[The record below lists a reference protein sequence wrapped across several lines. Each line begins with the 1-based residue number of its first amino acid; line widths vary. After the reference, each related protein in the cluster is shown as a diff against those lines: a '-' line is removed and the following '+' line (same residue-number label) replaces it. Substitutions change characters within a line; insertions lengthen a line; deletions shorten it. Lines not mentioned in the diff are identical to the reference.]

1 MAKVNSLRQLRLQ
14 LPFFVLL
21 SIVQLSLHAQKGLK
35 RSITDGG
42 DTSYYTTEKRIYTKS
57 GSRNAVAEILKT
69 TFYRYPNHY
78 SLCFF
83 IQTGRTSH
91 FSISKGDEAILGWT
105 ADDNI
110 SVTCR
115 NSNESKPS
123 RIDYG
128 GWIYVFYS
136 ISPSQLKKL
145 QEKPIKYIRIK
156 SSTGWMIYDISEKN
170 AREVME
176 QAEKIGD
183 R

>member
-1 MAKVNSLRQLRLQ
+1 MFKVIASRRLCLRL
-14 LPFFVLL
+14 PIVLL
-21 SIVQLSLHAQKGLK
+21 LCIVQTSLHAQKGLK
-35 RSITDGG
+35 QTITDG

-69 TFYRYPNHY
+69 TFYRYPNRY

-83 IQTGRTSH
+83 VQTGRTSH

-110 SVTCR
+110 SITCR

-156 SSTGWMIYDISEKN
+156 SSTGWMIYDITEKN
-170 AREVME
+170 AKQIME
-176 QAEKIGD
+176 QAERVDG
-183 R
+183 RE